1 MGAITPFEFLTNSS
15 ISNLMALNIR
25 PVEPHDFV
33 ELAELLN
40 AIIRAGGTTA
50 LEEEYTPEALGEAY
64 LIGPSVLFCHVAE
77 DDATGRLEGFQTMG
91 LYPGL
96 PDGYGNIATFSRMDG
111 VQRGV
116 GSALFRMTLKTAK
129 AHGLSGINATIR
141 ADNTGGLVYYS
152 KMGFTDFS
160 VDEAVPLGDSTP
172 VDRVNKRLAI

>member
-64 LIGPSVLFCHVAE
+64 LRPWAS
-77 DDATGRLEGFQTMG
+77 
-91 LYPGL
+91 
-96 PDGYGNIATFSRMDG
+96 
-111 VQRGV
+111 
-116 GSALFRMTLKTAK
+116 
-129 AHGLSGINATIR
+129 IR
-141 ADNTGGLVYYS
+141 ACLRA
-152 KMGFTDFS
+152 M
-160 VDEAVPLGDSTP
+160 
-172 VDRVNKRLAI
+172 AI